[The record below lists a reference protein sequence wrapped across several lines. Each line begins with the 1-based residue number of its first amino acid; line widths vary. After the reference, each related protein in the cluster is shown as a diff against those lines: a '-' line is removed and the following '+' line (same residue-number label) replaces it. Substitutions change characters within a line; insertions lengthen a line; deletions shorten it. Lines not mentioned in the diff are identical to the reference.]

1 MNGKSAK
8 DIFPNTFFFF
18 AWGISS
24 INALLSLFLSL
35 FSTNKQPSL
44 LSVVP
49 REAEEEEEDGT
60 GTPQGLLSLN
70 SRAIDFLFYE
80 VIIYPRN
87 EFRVLDAILRL
98 ERERAERNRV
108 EATVRVINLYIIYV
122 CITYL
127 CKNIYVFFK
136 NECTQTRNVMFRNRS
151 LLRRRRRRRASFSSS
166 RSRRTRKTI

>member
-60 GTPQGLLSLN
+60 GTPQGLLSQKL
-70 SRAIDFLFYE
+70 SR
-80 VIIYPRN
+80 N
-87 EFRVLDAILRL
+87 QS
-98 ERERAERNRV
+98 N
-108 EATVRVINLYIIYV
+108 
-122 CITYL
+122 
-127 CKNIYVFFK
+127 NIP
-136 NECTQTRNVMFRNRS
+136 
-151 LLRRRRRRRASFSSS
+151 
-166 RSRRTRKTI
+166 